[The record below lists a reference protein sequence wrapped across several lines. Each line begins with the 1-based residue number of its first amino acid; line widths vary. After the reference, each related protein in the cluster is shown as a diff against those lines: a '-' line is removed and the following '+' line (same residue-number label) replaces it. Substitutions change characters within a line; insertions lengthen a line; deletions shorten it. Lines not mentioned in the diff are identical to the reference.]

1 MFHAH
6 AHPYDEAFVAERA
19 HWLDRAAITLSGLC
33 LVHCVGTALLVSVL
47 AVGGALLN
55 PAIHEIGLTIAIGLA
70 AVALGRGMLLHGYM
84 LPAAL
89 GGLGLGIMAG
99 AISLPEGS
107 QEVMSTIF
115 GVAIVALAHDLNRR
129 AMH

>member
-1 MFHAH
+1 MPHVH
-6 AHPYDEAFVAERA
+6 SDRYDDAYAEGGA

-33 LVHCVGTALLVSVL
+33 LVHCVGTALLVSLL

-55 PAIHEIGLTIAIGLA
+55 PMIHEVGLMFAIALA

-129 AMH
+129 AMS